1 MRLTEK
7 QRKMLDGKCSLGAQ
21 RSIEILIKV
30 GEVFD
35 AEDMVPVRS
44 SHLVIPEMS
53 LFFNNE
59 AAEWGKEITRPLI
72 EGVERFAV
80 PSTTNA
86 LMLDIEKSDA
96 LKIPR
101 SFVEE
106 MKPTFEESKAE
117 YERRGAIP
125 NYSCTPF
132 FDFYYGK
139 GDHLGGAES
148 VQILFNNSF
157 NGARL
162 NRETGATALA
172 IAVTGVTPRY
182 GLHLTENRYGQV
194 LIDIDRELTREKL
207 DDADFNAIGYY
218 VGRVAVD
225 RIPVFRGLPRDM
237 DETDCKYLCVPLAV
251 SAGIGMLH
259 VEGVTPEADSLEK
272 AFGGRKPQEC
282 IVVGK
287 KELQSSYERL
297 NTAKGDTIDYVAI
310 GCPHCSLKELSEIAA
325 LLEGKTVNP
334 NVVLLIATSTIKY
347 KLASQM
353 GIVET
358 IESSGAV
365 VVSGMCPGSTIF
377 GRYGK
382 ELGVH
387 AVATN
392 SAKNA
397 HYIGA
402 HSGGCVGTHFGSM
415 KQCIEAALSGRWR
428 S

>member
-7 QRKMLDGKCSLGAQ
+7 QQQMLDGEYGRGTQ
-21 RSIEILIKV
+21 RSIEMLIRV

-35 AEDMVPVRS
+35 AADMVPVRS

-59 AAEWGKEITRPLI
+59 AAEWGREITRPLM
-72 EGVERFAV
+72 EDVKRFAV

-86 LMLDIEKSDA
+86 LMLDLEKADA
-96 LKIPR
+96 LRIPR
-101 SFVEE
+101 SFVKE
-106 MKPTFEESKAE
+106 MKQTFDESKAE
-117 YERRGAIP
+117 YEGRGAIP

-132 FDFYYGK
+132 FDFFYRR

-148 VQILFNNSF
+148 VQILLNNSF
-157 NGARL
+157 NGARV

-172 IAVTGVTPRY
+172 VAVTGVTPRY
-182 GLHLTENRYGQV
+182 GLHLKENRYGQV
-194 LIDIDRELTREKL
+194 LIEIDRELTGEKL
-207 DDADFNAIGYY
+207 NDADYNAIGYY

-251 SAGIGMLH
+251 SAGIGLIH
-259 VEGVTPEADSLEK
+259 VEGVTPEADSLEM
-272 AFGGRKPQEC
+272 AFGGRKPKDRFV
-282 IVVGK
+282 IGK
-287 KELQSSYERL
+287 KELKSSYERL
-297 NTAKGDTIDYVAI
+297 NTAKGEKMDYVAL
-310 GCPHCSLKELSEIAA
+310 GCPHCSLNELREIAA

-334 NVVLLIATSTIKY
+334 NVVLLVATSTIKY
-347 KLASQM
+347 KLGQQM

-358 IESSGAV
+358 IESSGGV

-382 ELGVH
+382 ELGVRT
-387 AVATN
+387 VATN

-415 KQCIEAALSGRWR
+415 RQCIEAALTGRWR